1 MKQTIV
7 IKNPDAFSWNAQADL
22 VIAGY
27 GGAGAVAA
35 LEGDEQG
42 LDVLVFDRLMG
53 GGATTISG
61 GIYYAG
67 GGTAIQ
73 KQAGFEDTPENMFN
87 YLKQE
92 VQGAVKDT
100 TLKKFCDDSVEN
112 FDWLVSHGV
121 PFEASYCPY
130 KTAYPSNRHYFY
142 YSGNESSL
150 LIINMRN
157 LCLVVIVAKKPI
169 YRVRP
174 FTSL

>member
-1 MKQTIV
+1 MNNAVV
-7 IKNPDAFSWNAQADL
+7 IKNADAFCWNAKADL
-22 VIAGY
+22 VVAGY

-35 LEGDEQG
+35 LEGHEQG

-53 GGATTISG
+53 GGATNISG

-92 VQGAVKDT
+92 VQGAVKDE

-112 FDWLVSHGV
+112 F
-121 PFEASYCPY
+121 
-130 KTAYPSNRHYFY
+130 
-142 YSGNESSL
+142 
-150 LIINMRN
+150 
-157 LCLVVIVAKKPI
+157 
-169 YRVRP
+169 
-174 FTSL
+174 